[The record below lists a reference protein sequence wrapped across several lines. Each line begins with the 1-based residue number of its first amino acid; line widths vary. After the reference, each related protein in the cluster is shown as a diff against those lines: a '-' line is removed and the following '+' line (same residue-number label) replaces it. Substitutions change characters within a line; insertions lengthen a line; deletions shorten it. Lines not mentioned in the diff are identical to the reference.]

1 MTELLPCPFCGG
13 RGILNLSA
21 PLPYV
26 YCESCYAKGAE
37 CDTQKA
43 AFEYWNARVSTQ
55 AQESKMQCAE
65 CDCGDPPDACNWI
78 SPGPLKEAQMQLK
91 KINQEAVAARSSRLE
106 LHNKVRRT
114 LRAQVLEEVR
124 EAALLPQFAGR
135 GLKELLE
142 YLKEK
147 K

>member
-1 MTELLPCPFCGG
+1 MTAEQRIKLALRIIEAYVEDEGYVP
-13 RGILNLSA
+13 RRVADDYEALIDYDNRILSA
-21 PLPYV
+21 L
-26 YCESCYAKGAE
+26 EH
-37 CDTQKA
+37 
-43 AFEYWNARVSTQ
+43 N
-55 AQESKMQCAE
+55 SKMQCAE

-78 SPGPLKEAQMQLK
+78 SPGPLKEAQLK
-91 KINQEAVAARSSRLE
+91 EINQEAVAARSSSLK

-124 EAALLPQFAGR
+124 EASLLPQFAGR